1 MIPAPLGRLGYRVAY
16 AGLRLWSLV
25 ARPHTRG
32 VKCAVWDG
40 GDLLLVRHS
49 YGPRVW
55 DLPGG
60 FVRRNE
66 DWADAARR
74 ELREE
79 IGAKGAIDFADL
91 GEVRQLRH
99 GRREEI
105 HGFRVELPGRAVELR
120 GFELRA
126 AGWFPRD
133 ALPEPR
139 AEVVDEILALDPRF
153 AGA

>member
-1 MIPAPLGRLGYRVAY
+1 VIPAPLGRLAYRVAY
-16 AGLRLWSLV
+16 VGLRVWSLV
-25 ARPHTRG
+25 ARPRTRG

-40 GDLLLVRHS
+40 GELLLVRHS

-60 FVRRNE
+60 FVRRDE
-66 DWADAARR
+66 AWADAARR

-79 IGAKGAIDFADL
+79 LGAEGARGFADL
-91 GEVRQLRH
+91 GEVRQLRD

-105 HGFRVELPGRAVELR
+105 RGFRVELPGRAVAIR

-126 AGWFPRD
+126 VGWFAPG

-153 AGA
+153 AAV